1 MPTKLPPSIAQ
12 GISMSAAAVQ
22 KRTRGGDFRNHGIS
36 IGGAAKQQNAIV
48 GTLPVTSAPP
58 SAPSSASFG
67 SLSVISSASATA
79 SANGAS
85 FASNNVSL
93 ISPTQKLAANT
104 AA

>member
-67 SLSVISSASATA
+67 SLSVISSASAAA